1 MNHTNQNWTGRFTRR
16 SCLDDGYYVRMPDD
30 RLTAKR
36 FAGGLFF
43 VAAFL
48 GTYIV
53 LASVV

>member
-1 MNHTNQNWTGRFTRR
+1 MNTHQNWTGRFTRR

-36 FAGGLFF
+36 FAGGLLF

-48 GTYIV
+48 GAYIV